1 MAFDSNQMLELQH
14 IARDR
19 YQRNGGGG
27 THKVYQ
33 TSKAYYDARGHN
45 ELPTW
50 QKLMTEALIRYRQKC
65 QLIEEHYRMA
75 ILTSQDGFYHGED
88 IPF

>member
-1 MAFDSNQMLELQH
+1 MAFDPNAMAELAH
-14 IARDR
+14 ISRDR

-27 THKVYQ
+27 AHKVYN
-33 TSKAYYDARGHN
+33 TSKAYYDAIGHN
-45 ELPTW
+45 ELPSW
-50 QKLMTEALIRYRQKC
+50 RRLMTEARIRYRQKC

-75 ILTSQDGFYHGED
+75 ILTSKDGWYYGED

>member
-1 MAFDSNQMLELQH
+1 MFDSNAMLELQH

-27 THKVYQ
+27 GGKAY
-33 TSKAYYDARGHN
+33 TSSRAYYDARGY
-45 ELPTW
+45 
-50 QKLMTEALIRYRQKC
+50 TEMSPWRRLVLDTTVRWKQSCDIAKAHFATDCMVDR
-65 QLIEEHYRMA
+65 E
-75 ILTSQDGFYHGED
+75 GFYHGES